1 MSSNFISSLEV
12 CGESSVLYTPEWAPA
27 DPKLVSLDTENS
39 EEDARIMHNLEVLQ
53 NLSIRHEEE
62 LLMDTEDSEESEE
75 PVENFLKDIEIF
87 ENSFR
92 FSPSSKLFRKDT
104 GETIYITGDQ
114 NDPVRFLFYAKPEG
128 VQPEIP
134 LKGEDVLNMRKPI
147 PVTEINKIEMIMQS
161 SYKYK
166 PFSFQAIEKNFPEID
181 FSLYIIRSGSLNDR
195 PFSFSLPSLLINLS
209 PARSSSFPFSM
220 KGEDYRLAPIEL
232 YWEDSTSA
240 FGYSPEGKFFGSK
253 EGYHKVLREMGRLTS
268 EEGKLEPSE
277 FFLKVEEKKEGDDL
291 EGSVK
296 LRISL

>member
-166 PFSFQAIEKNFPEID
+166 PFSFQAIEKNFPEIN

-195 PFSFSLPSLLINLS
+195 PFSFSLP
-209 PARSSSFPFSM
+209 RM

-240 FGYSPEGKFFGSK
+240 FGYSPGGEFYGFKG
-253 EGYHKVLREMGRLTS
+253 GYHKVLREMGRLTS
-268 EEGKLEPSE
+268 EEGKLEPSD